1 MDNKTNSSEKKE
13 NSFEVEKLL
22 LHVLAPAFNRFVERR
37 QAIKV
42 VMTISFVL
50 AVILV
55 IIPVINPHFQK
66 SFYGAGFGALVFF
79 ITVIMRFNSRL
90 DTRITK
96 AGLIYLPITKFA
108 FQDKSIVVDRSG
120 LSKTTE
126 FNYPNLLIKN
136 IPLVAKNYDCL
147 NHLVRTMPPL
157 LSSDK
162 KAELQRNFDSIEK
175 NNIQIFSQEINYLD
189 YIKHLDELYQTIN
202 EFKITLPVLEKNDP
216 LLNFFE
222 EETAHEP
229 EDDLVYEE
237 LTPEM
242 VENDLHQITGIVE
255 IETNKKHEELHDIDE
270 LTLDIVKFL
279 SDSSLR
285 WDYVLNKSL
294 SKINIENSFLFSQ
307 YLGQSS
313 YNYYC
318 PSCNK
323 ENIEKLQK
331 PNFDHN
337 NRQDMR
343 ITFPKNTIVRIVDV
357 GNRVWKCPLCAQ
369 ETEQPF
375 PVHKMLDELFN
386 KVYDKLYEE
395 NYKERLAIYNKVN
408 DEKRKYIE
416 KAESQLHQVRR
427 ESRSSIDSIK
437 SKIRSLSAE
446 LSADQQSIQSLSNL
460 MLKYKRIS
468 EERVRN
474 FQSDIMQIKKEI
486 DEESNKAKAELTSV
500 IEGAKQRISEDLD
513 QQALLARIDQEKRD
527 AVQRDI
533 ANNTQQIVNNT
544 QRIADNTGLIA
555 DIELARAEK
564 EGLRDKPFWR
574 DPFKGLRNFSYSL
587 QGKDEIEKAH
597 EEKKKYI

>member
-1 MDNKTNSSEKKE
+1 MGNKTNLSEKKE

-22 LHVLAPAFNRFVERR
+22 LHVLAPAFHRFVERR

-55 IIPVINPHFQK
+55 IIPVINPQFHKF
-66 SFYGAGFGALVFF
+66 FYGAGFSALVFL
-79 ITVIMRFNSRL
+79 ITLIMRANSRL

-96 AGLIYLPITKFA
+96 AGLIYLPITKFT
-108 FQDKSIVVDRSG
+108 FQDQSVVIDRSG
-120 LSKTTE
+120 LIESTE
-126 FNYPNLLIKN
+126 FNYPNLLIEN
-136 IPLVAKNYDCL
+136 IPLVVKNYDNL

-162 KAELQRNFDSIEK
+162 KTELQRSFDSIEK
-175 NNIQIFSQEINYLD
+175 NNIQIFSQEIDYLD
-189 YIKHLDELYQTIN
+189 YIKHLDELYKTIN
-202 EFKITLPVLEKNDP
+202 EFNITLPVFEKNDP
-216 LLNFFE
+216 LLSFFE
-222 EETAHEP
+222 EETISDP
-229 EDDLVYEE
+229 GNDLVYEE
-237 LTPEM
+237 LTLGM
-242 VENDLHQITGIVE
+242 IENDLQQITGIVE
-255 IETNKKHEELHDIDE
+255 VETNKKHEELHDIDE
-270 LTLDIVKFL
+270 LTSEIVKFL

-318 PSCNK
+318 PTCNQ
-323 ENIEKLQK
+323 ESIEKLQVSD
-331 PNFDHN
+331 FDHN
-337 NRQDMR
+337 NDQDKR
-343 ITFPKNTIVRIVDV
+343 VTFPGNTIVRIVDV
-357 GNRVWKCPLCAQ
+357 ENRIWKCPLCDQ
-369 ETEQPF
+369 KTEQPF

-386 KVYDKLYEE
+386 KVYDNLYEE
-395 NYKERLAIYNKVN
+395 NYKERLAVYNKIN

-416 KAESQLHQVRR
+416 KAENQFHQVRR
-427 ESRSSIDSIK
+427 EIRSSNDSIK

-446 LSADQQSIQSLSNL
+446 LTADQQSIQSLSDL

-474 FQSDIMQIKKEI
+474 FQNDIMQIKKEI

-500 IEGAKQRISEDLD
+500 VEGAKQRISEDLA

-533 ANNTQQIVNNT
+533 ANNAQQIVNNT
-544 QRIADNTGLIA
+544 QKNADNTGLIA

-564 EGLRDKPFWR
+564 EGLRDKPLWR
-574 DPFKGLRNFSYSL
+574 DPFKGLRNLSYNI
-587 QGKDEIEKAH
+587 QGKDDIEKARK
-597 EEKKKYI
+597 EKKKYI